1 MCGQEKR
8 YQSVHTCIHILLISL
23 EKAVKCK
30 NRAYML
36 SLVVE
41 RTTLILRIGS
51 CILRD
56 SSLITSLDLVVFARL
71 LDCRIL

>member
-8 YQSVHTCIHILLISL
+8 YQSVQTCIHILLISV
-23 EKAVKCK
+23 KAVKCK